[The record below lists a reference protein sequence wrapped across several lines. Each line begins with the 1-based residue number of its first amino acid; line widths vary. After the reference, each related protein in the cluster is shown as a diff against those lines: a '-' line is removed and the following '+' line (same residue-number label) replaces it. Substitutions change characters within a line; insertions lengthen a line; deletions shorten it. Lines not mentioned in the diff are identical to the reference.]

1 MRIVSL
7 LPSATEILFALGLGD
22 NVVGVS
28 HECDFPPAARTK
40 QVVIQ
45 SRVKKDAPAA
55 EIDAQVRDYVSR
67 GESLYAVDADLLE
80 NLKPDLILT
89 QDLCH
94 VCAASPDDLATAL
107 SRFTYPPEVLTLNPL
122 DLGDVWRDILWV
134 GEETGRLEEAEC
146 LLEKIGAQLESVE
159 RAVSR
164 IEHHRA
170 RVAFLEWLDPFYVGG
185 HWVPEMIERAGG
197 IDLFGLPRKP
207 TFRVS
212 LQDIIES
219 IPDVILVSPCGYS
232 AEQAR
237 DEYRNVPFPEQW
249 SVNARRPQQSR
260 LRARSQRILLASRP
274 SSCHRHRNSRESVAS
289 DADRQRRSRTGDL
302 AAHDRRVERR
312 SHGSALRFKLDRIAK
327 PNFSFEPTEEKPT
340 CYAERSSP
348 THSSLPHSARLPLPT
363 RKPPPR
369 ANQIRTT
376 HLTRL

>member
-7 LPSATEILFALGLGD
+7 LPSATEILFALDLGD
-22 NVVGVS
+22 SVVGVS

-40 QVVIQ
+40 QIVIQ
-45 SRVKKDAPAA
+45 SRVRKDATPH
-55 EIDAQVRDYVSR
+55 EIDAQVRDFVSR

-80 NLKPDLILT
+80 SLKPDLIVT

-134 GEETGRLEEAEC
+134 GEETGRTEEAER
-146 LLEKIGAQLESVE
+146 LLEKIGGQLEFTE
-159 RAVSR
+159 RAIEKV
-164 IEHHRA
+164 EHHP

-212 LQDIIES
+212 LQDVVES
-219 IPDVILVSPCGYS
+219 IPDVILIAPCGYS

-237 DEYRNVPFPEQW
+237 NEYRHMRLPDQW
-249 SVNARRPQQSR
+249 SVTPAVRNNRVYA
-260 LRARSQRILLASRP
+260 LEANGYFSRP
-274 SSCHRHRNSRESVAS
+274 GPRLATGVEILAKALHPMLSVSAE
-289 DADRQRRSRTGDL
+289 AEQAILPITI
-302 AAHDRRVERR
+302 
-312 SHGSALRFKLDRIAK
+312 GSA
-327 PNFSFEPTEEKPT
+327 NTT
-340 CYAERSSP
+340 
-348 THSSLPHSARLPLPT
+348 ARAAST
-363 RKPPPR
+363 
-369 ANQIRTT
+369 
-376 HLTRL
+376 

>member
-1 MRIVSL
+1 MHIVSL

-45 SRVKKDAPAA
+45 SRIKKDATPA
-55 EIDAQVRDYVSR
+55 EIDTQVRDFVSR

-80 NLKPDLILT
+80 NLKPDLIVT

-134 GEETGRLEEAEC
+134 GEETGRLEEAEH
-146 LLEKIGAQLESVE
+146 LLEKIGAQLESTE
-159 RAVSR
+159 RAVAN
-164 IEHHRA
+164 IEHHP

-207 TFRVS
+207 TFRVT
-212 LQDIIES
+212 LQDIIEAV
-219 IPDVILVSPCGYS
+219 PDVILVAPCGYS

-237 DEYRNVPFPEQW
+237 DEYRNMPFPEQW
-249 SVNARRPQQSR
+249 SVDARGPQQAR
-260 LRARSQRILLASRP
+260 LCARSQRLLLAPRP
-274 SSCHRHRNSRESVAS
+274 APRHRHRNPRQSFTS
-289 DADRQRRSRTGDL
+289 DARRQRRSRASHL
-302 AAHDRRVERR
+302 ARRDRN
-312 SHGSALRFKLDRIAK
+312 L
-327 PNFSFEPTEEKPT
+327 
-340 CYAERSSP
+340 ERSGHDSP
-348 THSSLPHSARLPLPT
+348 RRFDLIPE
-363 RKPPPR
+363 
-369 ANQIRTT
+369 
-376 HLTRL
+376 